1 MEEPKEGAAGNTP
14 SVDVAPVTLKELLE
28 AGVHFG
34 HPRQRWNPKM
44 REFIFTE
51 RGGVH
56 IIDLRKTLPLL
67 LAAYDKMRDVA
78 FRGGN
83 ILFLGTKKQARE
95 VVREEAERAGVFHV
109 TERWPGG
116 LLTNFETIRK
126 RLSRMR
132 ELEELISEME
142 GLRAEGK
149 TLPYTKKE
157 LSLMEKE
164 LFKLRRLFGGIR
176 DMEIMPDIMFV
187 VDVTQEDIG
196 IREARKLGIP
206 IIALLD
212 TNSDPLVADY
222 PIPGNDDAIRSIKL
236 VTEAMAS
243 AVLEGR
249 GGKEPV
255 KEG

>member
-1 MEEPKEGAAGNTP
+1 MG
-14 SVDVAPVTLKELLE
+14 PVTLKDLLE

-34 HPRQRWNPKM
+34 HPRQRWNPRM

-67 LAAYDKMRDVA
+67 LSAYDKMKDVA

-83 ILFLGTKKQARE
+83 ILFVGTKKQAKD
-95 VVREEAERAGVFHV
+95 VIREEAERAGVFYV

-126 RLSRMR
+126 RLVRMR
-132 ELEELISEME
+132 ELRELISQLE
-142 GLRAEGK
+142 GLRADSK
-149 TLPYTKKE
+149 PLPYTKKE
-157 LSLMEKE
+157 MALMEKE
-164 LFKLRRLFGGIR
+164 LFKLERLFGGIR
-176 DMEIMPDIMFV
+176 DMEVMPDIMYV
-187 VDVTQEDIG
+187 VDVTQEAIAVA
-196 IREARKLGIP
+196 EAKKLGIP

-212 TNSDPLVADY
+212 TNSDPSQIDY

-236 VTEAMAS
+236 VTSVMAN
-243 AVLEGR
+243 AILEGR
-249 GGKEPV
+249 SGREPIR
-255 KEG
+255 KDM

>member
-1 MEEPKEGAAGNTP
+1 MEEQREGAVGNTP
-14 SVDVAPVTLKELLE
+14 SVDSFPVTIKDLLE

-44 REFIFTE
+44 REYIFAE

-56 IIDLRKTLPLL
+56 IIDLRKTLSLL
-67 LAAYDKMRDVA
+67 LSAYDKMRDVA
-78 FRGGN
+78 FRGGS
-83 ILFLGTKKQARE
+83 ILFVGTKKQAKD

-126 RLSRMR
+126 RLTRMR
-132 ELEELISEME
+132 ELEELLSEME
-142 GLRAEGK
+142 SLKAEGK

-157 LSLMEKE
+157 LSLIEKE

-176 DMEIMPDIMFV
+176 DMDVLPDIMYV
-187 VDVTQEDIG
+187 VDVMQEEIAVM
-196 IREARKLGIP
+196 EAKKLGIP
-206 IIALLD
+206 VIALLD
-212 TNSDPLVADY
+212 TNSDPRLADY

-236 VTEAMAS
+236 ITGAMAN

-249 GGKEPV
+249 GGK
-255 KEG
+255 G

>member
-1 MEEPKEGAAGNTP
+1 MEEQREGAVGNTP
-14 SVDVAPVTLKELLE
+14 SVDSLPVTLKDLLE

-44 REFIFTE
+44 REYIFAE

-56 IIDLRKTLPLL
+56 IIDLRKTLSLL
-67 LAAYDKMRDVA
+67 LSAYDKMRDVA
-78 FRGGN
+78 FRGGS
-83 ILFLGTKKQARE
+83 ILFVGTKKQAKD

-126 RLSRMR
+126 RLTRMR
-132 ELEELISEME
+132 ELEELLSEME
-142 GLRAEGK
+142 SLKAEGK

-157 LSLMEKE
+157 LSLIEKE

-176 DMEIMPDIMFV
+176 DMDVLPDIMYV
-187 VDVTQEDIG
+187 VDVMQEEIAVM
-196 IREARKLGIP
+196 EAKKLGIP
-206 IIALLD
+206 VIALLD
-212 TNSDPLVADY
+212 TNSDPRLADY

-236 VTEAMAS
+236 ITGAMAN

-249 GGKEPV
+249 GGK
-255 KEG
+255 G

>member
-1 MEEPKEGAAGNTP
+1 
-14 SVDVAPVTLKELLE
+14 VTIKDLLE

-44 REFIFTE
+44 REYIFAE

-56 IIDLRKTLPLL
+56 IIDLRKTLSLL
-67 LAAYDKMRDVA
+67 LSAYDKMRDVA
-78 FRGGN
+78 FRGGS
-83 ILFLGTKKQARE
+83 ILFVGTKKQAKD

-126 RLSRMR
+126 RLTRMR
-132 ELEELISEME
+132 ELEELLSEME
-142 GLRAEGK
+142 SLKAEGK

-157 LSLMEKE
+157 LSLIEKE

-176 DMEIMPDIMFV
+176 DMDVLPDIMYV
-187 VDVTQEDIG
+187 VDVMQEEIAVM
-196 IREARKLGIP
+196 EAKKLGIP
-206 IIALLD
+206 VIALLD
-212 TNSDPLVADY
+212 TNSDPRLADY

-236 VTEAMAS
+236 ITGAMAN

-249 GGKEPV
+249 GGK
-255 KEG
+255 G

>member
-1 MEEPKEGAAGNTP
+1 MEEPREGAVGNTP
-14 SVDVAPVTLKELLE
+14 SADLAPVSLKALLE

-83 ILFLGTKKQARE
+83 ILFVGTKKQARE

-126 RLSRMR
+126 RLTRMR
-132 ELEELISEME
+132 ELEELLSEME

-164 LFKLRRLFGGIR
+164 LLKLQKLFGGIR
-176 DMEIMPDIMFV
+176 DMEVMPDIMFV
-187 VDVTQEDIG
+187 VDVTQEDIA

-212 TNSDPLVADY
+212 TNSDPTLVDY

-236 VTEAMAS
+236 VAEAMAN

-249 GGKEPV
+249 SGKEPARSQ
-255 KEG
+255 

>member
-1 MEEPKEGAAGNTP
+1 MEEQREGAVGNTQ
-14 SVDVAPVTLKELLE
+14 SVDSAIVTINDLLE

-56 IIDLRKTLPLL
+56 IIDLRKTLSLL
-67 LAAYDKMRDVA
+67 QVAYNKMREVA

-83 ILFLGTKKQARE
+83 ILFVGTKKQAKE

-132 ELEELISEME
+132 ELEELLSEME
-142 GLRAEGK
+142 ALRAEGK

-157 LSLMEKE
+157 LALMEKE
-164 LFKLRRLFGGIR
+164 LLKLRRLFSGIR
-176 DMEIMPDIMFV
+176 DMDVLPDIMFV
-187 VDVTQEDIG
+187 VDVTQEEIAV
-196 IREARKLGIP
+196 REARKLGIP
-206 IIALLD
+206 IVALLD
-212 TNSDPLVADY
+212 TNSDPRLVDY

-236 VTEAMAS
+236 VTGAMAN

-249 GGKEPV
+249 GGKEPF
-255 KEG
+255 KER

>member
-1 MEEPKEGAAGNTP
+1 MEEQKEGAVGNTP
-14 SVDVAPVTLKELLE
+14 SVDSLPVTLKDLLE

-44 REFIFTE
+44 REYIFAE

-56 IIDLRKTLPLL
+56 IIDLRKTLSLL
-67 LAAYDKMRDVA
+67 LSAYDKMRDVA
-78 FRGGN
+78 FRGGS
-83 ILFLGTKKQARE
+83 ILFVGTKKQAKD

-126 RLSRMR
+126 RLTRMR
-132 ELEELISEME
+132 ELEELLSEME
-142 GLRAEGK
+142 SLKAEGK

-157 LSLMEKE
+157 LSLIEKE

-176 DMEIMPDIMFV
+176 DMDVLPDIMYV
-187 VDVTQEDIG
+187 VDVMQEEIAVM
-196 IREARKLGIP
+196 EAKKLGIP
-206 IIALLD
+206 VIALLD
-212 TNSDPLVADY
+212 TNSDPRLADY

-236 VTEAMAS
+236 ITGAMAN

-249 GGKEPV
+249 GGK
-255 KEG
+255 G

>member
-1 MEEPKEGAAGNTP
+1 MEEPREGAVGNTP
-14 SVDVAPVTLKELLE
+14 SADLAPVSLKSLLE

-83 ILFLGTKKQARE
+83 ILFVGTKKQARE

-126 RLSRMR
+126 RLTRMR
-132 ELEELISEME
+132 ELEELVSEME
-142 GLRAEGK
+142 GLRAGGK

-164 LFKLRRLFGGIR
+164 LYKLQRLFGGIR
-176 DMEIMPDIMFV
+176 DMEVMPDIMFV
-187 VDVTQEDIG
+187 VDVVQEDIA

-206 IIALLD
+206 ITALLD
-212 TNSDPLVADY
+212 TNSDPTIVDY

-236 VTEAMAS
+236 VTETMAN

-249 GGKEPV
+249 GGKQPLRSQ
-255 KEG
+255 

>member
-1 MEEPKEGAAGNTP
+1 
-14 SVDVAPVTLKELLE
+14 VTLKDLLE

-44 REFIFTE
+44 REYIFAE

-56 IIDLRKTLPLL
+56 IIDLRKTLSLL
-67 LAAYDKMRDVA
+67 LSAYDKMRDVA
-78 FRGGN
+78 FRGGS
-83 ILFLGTKKQARE
+83 ILFVGTKKQAKD

-126 RLSRMR
+126 RLTRMR
-132 ELEELISEME
+132 ELEELLSEME
-142 GLRAEGK
+142 SLKAEGK

-157 LSLMEKE
+157 LSLIEKE

-176 DMEIMPDIMFV
+176 DMDVLPDIMYV
-187 VDVTQEDIG
+187 VDVMQEEIAVM
-196 IREARKLGIP
+196 EAKKLGIP
-206 IIALLD
+206 VIALLD
-212 TNSDPLVADY
+212 TNSDPRLADY

-236 VTEAMAS
+236 ITGAMAN

-249 GGKEPV
+249 GGK
-255 KEG
+255 G